1 MSRTRRSFAALLG
14 NLAAT
19 GVLCVGLLVA
29 NQAFAAQAPAQQP
42 AQQQAAQQQAITAQ
56 PSAETSAAS
65 NADPQEPA
73 PVADSLFS
81 QTYQACMDDAAG
93 TTTTM
98 QDCMAAEQERLET
111 RLMAQRNKLAAT
123 LNPERGKAFNEA
135 LSAWDTLRKS
145 GSLAMYDP
153 DGGTLSPLMAS
164 LWYLEQTARMT
175 HWVDGMLENVD
186 P

>member
-29 NQAFAAQAPAQQP
+29 NQAFAAQATTQQP
-42 AQQQAAQQQAITAQ
+42 AQQQAVTTQ
-56 PSAETSAAS
+56 PAAATPAAS
-65 NADPQEPA
+65 NTDQQESA
-73 PVADSLFS
+73 PVVDSLFS
-81 QTYQACMDDAAG
+81 QTYQACMDEAAG

-98 QDCMAAEQERLET
+98 QDCMAAEQQRLET
-111 RLMAQRNKLAAT
+111 RLLAQRSKVAAT
-123 LNPERGKAFNEA
+123 LNPERSKAFNET

-145 GSLAMYDP
+145 GSVAMYDP
-153 DGGTLSPLMAS
+153 DGGTLSPLIAS

-175 HWVDGMLENVD
+175 HWVDGMLENMD

>member
-1 MSRTRRSFAALLG
+1 MSRIRRS
-14 NLAAT
+14 LAASM
-19 GVLCVGLLVA
+19 GKLAAACVLCAGMLVA
-29 NQAFAAQAPAQQP
+29 NQAFAAQAGAPQP
-42 AQQQAAQQQAITAQ
+42 AQQAVTAQ
-56 PSAETSAAS
+56 PPVEASAPNTT
-65 NADPQEPA
+65 DQQEPA

-81 QTYQACMDDAAG
+81 QTYQACMDEAAG

-98 QDCMAAEQERLET
+98 QDCMAAEQQRLET
-111 RLMAQRNKLAAT
+111 RLAAQRNKVAAG
-123 LNPERGKAFNEA
+123 LNPERLKAFNEA

-175 HWVDGMLENVD
+175 HWVDGLLENVD

>member
-1 MSRTRRSFAALLG
+1 MSRTRRSFATLLG

-19 GVLCVGLLVA
+19 ALLCVGLLVA
-29 NQAFAAQAPAQQP
+29 SQAFAAQAITQQA
-42 AQQQAAQQQAITAQ
+42 AQQQAAQQQAVTAQ
-56 PSAETSAAS
+56 PTAETSAA
-65 NADPQEPA
+65 NNGDQQESAPA
-73 PVADSLFS
+73 VESLFS
-81 QTYQACMDDAAG
+81 QTYQACMDEAAG

-98 QDCMAAEQERLET
+98 QDCMTAEEQRLET
-111 RLMAQRNKLAAT
+111 RLAAQRNKVAAT
-123 LNPERGKAFNEA
+123 LNPERGKAFNET

-175 HWVDGMLENVD
+175 HWVDGMLENVE

>member
-1 MSRTRRSFAALLG
+1 MSRTRRSLAVSMG
-14 NLAAT
+14 KLAAAC
-19 GVLCVGLLVA
+19 VLCAGLLLA
-29 NQAFAAQAPAQQP
+29 NQAFAAQAATQQP
-42 AQQQAAQQQAITAQ
+42 AQQSAPQSMTAQ
-56 PSAETSAAS
+56 PTAEPTVAAT
-65 NADPQEPA
+65 ADQQESA
-73 PVADSLFS
+73 PVVDSLFS
-81 QTYQACMDDAAG
+81 QTYQACMDEAAG

-98 QDCMAAEQERLET
+98 QDCMNAEQQRLDT
-111 RLMAQRNKLAAT
+111 RLAAQRNKVAAG
-123 LNPERGKAFNEA
+123 LNPERVKAFNEA

>member
-1 MSRTRRSFAALLG
+1 MPLARQSFATFLT

-19 GVLCVGLLVA
+19 AAFCAVRLFA
-29 NQAFAAQAPAQQP
+29 NQALAAE
-42 AQQQAAQQQAITAQ
+42 AAQQAVIAQ
-56 PSAETSAAS
+56 PGAEPTAN
-65 NADPQEPA
+65 NAEPQDPA
-73 PVADSLFS
+73 PPSESLFS
-81 QTYQACMDDAAG
+81 QTYQACMDEAAG
-93 TTTTM
+93 TTTAM

-111 RLMAQRNKLAAT
+111 RMAAQRNRVTPT
-123 LNPERGKAFNEA
+123 LNPERAKAFTEA
-135 LSAWDTLRKS
+135 LGAWDTLRKS

-175 HWVDGMLENVD
+175 RWVDGMLENAE

>member
-29 NQAFAAQAPAQQP
+29 NQAFAAQATTQQP
-42 AQQQAAQQQAITAQ
+42 AQQQAVTTQ
-56 PSAETSAAS
+56 PAAATPAAS
-65 NADPQEPA
+65 NTDQQESA
-73 PVADSLFS
+73 PVAESIFS
-81 QTYQACMDDAAG
+81 QTYQACMDEAAG

-98 QDCMAAEQERLET
+98 QDCMAAEQQRLET
-111 RLMAQRNKLAAT
+111 RLLAQRSKVAAA
-123 LNPERGKAFNEA
+123 LNPERSKAFTEA

-145 GSLAMYDP
+145 GSIAMYDP
-153 DGGTLSPLMAS
+153 NGGTLSPLIAS
-164 LWYLEQTARMT
+164 LWYLEQTARMS
-175 HWVDGMLENVD
+175 HWVDGMLENMD

>member
-29 NQAFAAQAPAQQP
+29 NQAFAAQATTQQP
-42 AQQQAAQQQAITAQ
+42 AQQQAVTTQ
-56 PSAETSAAS
+56 PAAATPAAS
-65 NADPQEPA
+65 NTDQQESA
-73 PVADSLFS
+73 PVAESIFS
-81 QTYQACMDDAAG
+81 QTYQACMDEAAG

-98 QDCMAAEQERLET
+98 QDCMAAEQQRLET
-111 RLMAQRNKLAAT
+111 RLLAQRSKVAAA
-123 LNPERGKAFNEA
+123 LNPERSKAFTEA

-145 GSLAMYDP
+145 GSIAMYDP
-153 DGGTLSPLMAS
+153 DGGTLSPLIAS

-175 HWVDGMLENVD
+175 HWVDGMLENMD

>member
-1 MSRTRRSFAALLG
+1 MSPTRRSLTVLMRD
-14 NLAAT
+14 LAAVC
-19 GVLCVGLLVA
+19 VLCVGLLVTSQA
-29 NQAFAAQAPAQQP
+29 NAAQAAAPQP
-42 AQQQAAQQQAITAQ
+42 AQQAVTAQ
-56 PSAETSAAS
+56 PAAEASASTT
-65 NADPQEPA
+65 ADQQEPA
-73 PVADSLFS
+73 PVTDSLFS
-81 QTYQACMDDAAG
+81 QTYQACMDEAAG

-98 QDCMAAEQERLET
+98 QDCMNAEQQRLET
-111 RLMAQRNKLAAT
+111 RLAAQRNKVAGG
-123 LNPERGKAFNEA
+123 LNPERVKAFNEA
-135 LSAWDTLRKS
+135 LSAWDALRKS

>member
-19 GVLCVGLLVA
+19 ALFCVGLLVTS
-29 NQAFAAQAPAQQP
+29 QALAAQAVTQQT
-42 AQQQAAQQQAITAQ
+42 AQQQAVTAQ
-56 PSAETSAAS
+56 PTAETSAAS
-65 NADPQEPA
+65 NADPQESAPA
-73 PVADSLFS
+73 VESLFS
-81 QTYQACMDDAAG
+81 QTYQACMDEAAG

-98 QDCMAAEQERLET
+98 QDCMTAEEQRLET
-111 RLMAQRNKLAAT
+111 RLAAQRNKVAAT
-123 LNPERGKAFNEA
+123 LNPERGKAFNET

-145 GSLAMYDP
+145 GSQAMYDP

-175 HWVDGMLENVD
+175 HWVDGMLENVE

>member
-14 NLAAT
+14 NMVSA

-29 NQAFAAQAPAQQP
+29 NQTFAAQATTQHPALQQP
-42 AQQQAAQQQAITAQ
+42 VASQ
-56 PSAETSAAS
+56 PAAETVAPS
-65 NADPQEPA
+65 NADQQESA
-73 PVADSLFS
+73 PVTDSLFS
-81 QTYQACMDDAAG
+81 QTYQACMDEAAG

-98 QDCMAAEQERLET
+98 QDCMAAEQQRLET
-111 RLMAQRNKLAAT
+111 RLLAQRSKVAAT
-123 LNPERGKAFNEA
+123 LNPERSKAFNET

-145 GSLAMYDP
+145 GSIAMYDP
-153 DGGTLSPLMAS
+153 DGGTLSPLIAS

-175 HWVDGMLENVD
+175 HWVDGMLENMD

>member
-14 NLAAT
+14 NMVSA

-29 NQAFAAQAPAQQP
+29 NQTFAAQATTQHP
-42 AQQQAAQQQAITAQ
+42 AQQQPVASQ
-56 PSAETSAAS
+56 PAAETVAPS
-65 NADPQEPA
+65 NADQQESA
-73 PVADSLFS
+73 PVTDSLFS
-81 QTYQACMDDAAG
+81 QTYQACMDEAAG

-98 QDCMAAEQERLET
+98 QDCMAAEQQRLET
-111 RLMAQRNKLAAT
+111 RLLAQRSKVAAA
-123 LNPERGKAFNEA
+123 LNPERSKAFTEA

-145 GSLAMYDP
+145 GSIAMYDP
-153 DGGTLSPLMAS
+153 NGGTLSPLIAS

-175 HWVDGMLENVD
+175 HWVDGMLENMD

>member
-1 MSRTRRSFAALLG
+1 MSRIRRSLAASMG
-14 NLAAT
+14 NLAAAC
-19 GVLCVGLLVA
+19 VLCAGLLIT
-29 NQAFAAQAPAQQP
+29 NQAFAAQAAAQQP
-42 AQQQAAQQQAITAQ
+42 AQQAVTAQ
-56 PSAETSAAS
+56 PPVEASAPNTTEQ
-65 NADPQEPA
+65 QEPA

-81 QTYQACMDDAAG
+81 QTYQACMDEAAG

-98 QDCMAAEQERLET
+98 QDCMAAEQQRLET
-111 RLMAQRNKLAAT
+111 RLAAQRTKVAAG
-123 LNPERGKAFNEA
+123 LNPERLKAFNEA
-135 LSAWDTLRKS
+135 LSAWDILRKS

>member
-14 NLAAT
+14 NLAAS

-29 NQAFAAQAPAQQP
+29 NQAFAAQATTQQP
-42 AQQQAAQQQAITAQ
+42 AQQQAVTTQ
-56 PSAETSAAS
+56 PAAATPAAS
-65 NADPQEPA
+65 NTEQQESA
-73 PVADSLFS
+73 PVAESIFS
-81 QTYQACMDDAAG
+81 QTYQVCMDEAAG
-93 TTTTM
+93 TTTSM
-98 QDCMAAEQERLET
+98 QDCMTAEQQRLET
-111 RLMAQRNKLAAT
+111 RMMAQRNKVAAT
-123 LNPERGKAFNEA
+123 LNQERGKAFNEA

-153 DGGTLSPLMAS
+153 DGGTLSPLIAS
-164 LWYLEQTARMT
+164 LWYLEQTARMS

>member
-1 MSRTRRSFAALLG
+1 MSRIRRSFAVVLG

-19 GVLCVGLLVA
+19 GVLCLGLLVA
-29 NQAFAAQAPAQQP
+29 NQALAAQAAP
-42 AQQQAAQQQAITAQ
+42 QQAVAAPQGADA
-56 PSAETSAAS
+56 SSAS
-65 NADPQEPA
+65 NTDQQDFAPPA
-73 PVADSLFS
+73 ESLFS
-81 QTYQACMDDAAG
+81 QTYQACMDEAAG

-98 QDCMAAEQERLET
+98 QDCMTAEQQRLET
-111 RLMAQRNKLAAT
+111 RVMAQRNKVTST

-164 LWYLEQTARMT
+164 LWYLEQTARMSR
-175 HWVDGMLENVD
+175 WVDSILENAE